1 MVPTS
6 EEEFLC
12 LTFTHKEYSSWV
24 VGQLTGGNVWD
35 FGVQRTTNFMASFF
49 LSFKSGF
56 IIAFCI
62 WEYFFSPQ
70 LDVFGLWVSDSLA
83 SPVVFKG
90 PPGMTFWRTSFRF
103 YVCEYICKNLHSLLL
118 FAMLPLY
125 KITTM

>member
-6 EEEFLC
+6 EEEFLS

-35 FGVQRTTNFMASFF
+35 LVYNKQRILWQVSFCLLNQVLLLLSASGNTFF
-49 LSFKSGF
+49 
-56 IIAFCI
+56 
-62 WEYFFSPQ
+62 PQ

-125 KITTM
+125 KITTI